1 MKIRTCKICGANEIT
16 TKWVTKHGISQ
27 GLVCRP
33 CDTAKFKAWRQEQSS
48 EKLNQIA
55 ERHAE
60 TTKIWNKEN
69 RERRNEL
76 TANWQEENREL
87 VRQLSL
93 QWAKDNPDKA
103 NARSGKRR
111 AAKLQRTPLW
121 LTKDELL
128 LIEAKY
134 AVAKWL
140 SEVTQVAY
148 HVDHTIPLQGELVSG
163 LHVPSN
169 LVVMRG
175 VENLSKKNKYEVI

>member
-1 MKIRTCKICGANEIT
+1 MQNGKP
-16 TKWVTKHGISQ
+16 S
-27 GLVCRP
+27 GLVCHACRLARQ
-33 CDTAKFKAWRQEQSS
+33 TLARSTEESRIKARIVANIANKKARSTEEGRTKRNAASLASYKKFVATEEGRAKH
-48 EKLNQIA
+48 NA
-55 ERHAE
+55 ESNAR
-60 TTKIWNKEN
+60 
-69 RERRNEL
+69 
-76 TANWQEENREL
+76 
-87 VRQLSL
+87 SL
-93 QWAKDNPDKA
+93 KWAKVNPDKI
-103 NARSGKRR
+103 NAKNGKRR
-111 AAKLQRTPLW
+111 ATRLQRTPLW

-175 VENLSKKNKYEVI
+175 VDNLSKKNKYEVL